1 MSKIIDLDIAEDRI
15 AAGASYIEMQALKQG
30 AQNELDQ
37 HRRRSEELGFTAGYA
52 EGRRD
57 FLEQT
62 QTVVEQVREHLM
74 AQETA
79 LIEVVLRAVEKII
92 TDMPPID
99 RVQSILHRALI
110 DIIDTQTVK
119 IKAAPEDQQLVIEA
133 VSRISLTPALS
144 PLQVSTDPL
153 LVRGELL
160 LETPLGVI
168 HVGEKRQ
175 LARLEAAVRRGVA
188 HQ

>member
-1 MSKIIDLDIAEDRI
+1 MSKIIDLDITEERI
-15 AAGASYIEMQALKQG
+15 AAGASFVEMQALKQG
-30 AQNELDQ
+30 AQNDLDQ
-37 HRRRSEELGFTAGYA
+37 HRRKAEDLGFTAGYT

-62 QTVVEQVREHLM
+62 QAVIDQVREHLM

-79 LIEVVLRAVEKII
+79 LIEVVLRAVEKIV
-92 TDMPPID
+92 TEMPPID

-110 DIIDTQTVK
+110 DIVDAQTVK

-133 VSRISLTPALS
+133 VSRIALAPGLS

-175 LARLEAAVRRGVA
+175 LARLEAAILRGA
-188 HQ
+188 SHQ